1 MRGGWGGRAGG
12 GFIGIEVPPGL
23 KPVFI
28 AYLYAALKRRSS
40 TSLHAFVHALVPLI
54 GETQAGMTSE
64 PASPRAGSDLPFYLL
79 AAVAGMGTGWVD
91 VMVNDLLFTALLVL
105 MACMLLGLLRP
116 RWPWRWVVVVGAFV
130 PLAEL
135 LAYVLLTVKPTRAQ
149 VYGSFLAALPGIAG
163 AYGGSLMRG
172 VIDNL
177 RQGK

>member
-1 MRGGWGGRAGG
+1 MMTTETISLRGRSDAP
-12 GFIGIEVPPGL
+12 FYFL
-23 KPVFI
+23 
-28 AYLYAALKRRSS
+28 AAL
-40 TSLHAFVHALVPLI
+40 
-54 GETQAGMTSE
+54 AG
-64 PASPRAGSDLPFYLL
+64 
-79 AAVAGMGTGWVD
+79 VGTGWVD

-105 MACMLLGLLRP
+105 MACMVLGLLRP
-116 RWPWRWVVVVGAFV
+116 RWPWRWVVVVGVFV

-135 LAYVLLTVKPTRAQ
+135 AAYLILTVKPTRAQ